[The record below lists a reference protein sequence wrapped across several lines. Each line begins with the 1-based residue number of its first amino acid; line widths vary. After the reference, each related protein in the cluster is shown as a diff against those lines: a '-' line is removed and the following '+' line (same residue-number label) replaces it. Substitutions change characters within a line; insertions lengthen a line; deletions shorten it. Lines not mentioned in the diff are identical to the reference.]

1 MNDEFMATNNEYHTG
16 LSFWK
21 CDTTRTMIRPSRAR
35 FLIEKR
41 PQPLVLSIPQPECD
55 AYELYRRIVLPNRPS
70 FLLESGKGSE
80 VVAHYTFMGSD
91 PYLVLSGKDDHY
103 ELRTGEVST
112 VKQGDPFDALA
123 ELLRASRIE
132 RPDGVPPFFGGAV
145 GFLSYD
151 VARRFETIPSQALD
165 DLHLPDLQF
174 AFVDLLAALDHHTKT
189 LHLIFAPPLDRMLG
203 EPREKLYREGC
214 DRLAELEARLS
225 VASRTRKTELSTGLL
240 ELSADQP
247 GAAYM
252 ERVLKCQDYIRAG
265 DIYQAN
271 LSHRFTI
278 DLGGSTGLF
287 EERPGPPLYARLRKV
302 NPSPFSALLEFENVS
317 LVSSSPERLVRLQD
331 RRVDTR
337 PIAGTRPRGRSAS
350 EDRQLAEELLT
361 NPKER
366 AEHLMLVDLE
376 RNDLGRVCRFGT
388 VRVDEFM
395 VVERY
400 SHVSHIV
407 SNITGAMRDELDGFD
422 LIRAVFPG
430 GTITGVPKI
439 RCMEVIESL
448 EPVRR
453 GPYTGSLGYL
463 SWSGDLDLN
472 IVIRTLVL
480 TDGRGYLQVGAGIVA
495 DSDPSREYE
504 ETLFKAEALV
514 QALEADG

>member
-1 MNDEFMATNNEYHTG
+1 
-16 LSFWK
+16 
-21 CDTTRTMIRPSRAR
+21 MIRPSRAR

-41 PQPLVLSIPQPECD
+41 PQPLVLSVPQPEGD

-80 VVAHYTFMGSD
+80 VVAHYSFMGSD

-189 LHLIFAPPLDRMLG
+189 LHLIFAPPLGRMLG

-225 VASRTRKTELSTGLL
+225 FASRTRKADLPTGPL

-287 EERPGPPLYARLRKV
+287 DERSGPSLYARLRKV

-317 LVSSSPERLVRLQD
+317 LVSSSPERLVRLQG

-337 PIAGTRPRGRSAS
+337 PIDGTRPRGRSAS

-407 SNITGAMRDELDGFD
+407 SNITGTMRDELDGFD
-422 LIRAVFPG
+422 LVRAVFPG

-439 RCMEVIESL
+439 RCLEVIESL

-480 TDGRGYLQVGAGIVA
+480 TGGRGYLQVGAGIVA

-514 QALEADG
+514 QALRVDG

>member
-1 MNDEFMATNNEYHTG
+1 
-16 LSFWK
+16 
-21 CDTTRTMIRPSRAR
+21 MIRPSRAR

-41 PQPLVLSIPQPECD
+41 PQPLVLSIPQPEGD
-55 AYELYRRIVLPNRPS
+55 ACELYRRIVLPNRPS
-70 FLLESGKGSE
+70 FWLESGKGSE
-80 VVAHYTFMGSD
+80 SVARYSFMGSD

-103 ELRTGEVST
+103 ELRTGDVST
-112 VKQGDPFDALA
+112 VKQGDPFDALTA
-123 ELLRASRIE
+123 LLRASRIE

-151 VARRFETIPSQALD
+151 VARRFETIPSQAPD

-174 AFVDLLAALDHHTKT
+174 AFVEVLAALDHHTKT
-189 LHLIFAPPLDRMLG
+189 LHLIFAPPLERMLG

-225 VASRTRKTELSTGLL
+225 VASRTRETDLASGRFELSP
-240 ELSADQP
+240 DQP
-247 GAAYM
+247 RAAYL

-278 DLGGSTGLF
+278 DFCGSSGF
-287 EERPGPPLYARLRKV
+287 FNERPGLSLYARLRKV
-302 NPSPFSALLEFENVS
+302 NPSPFSALLEFENMA
-317 LVSSSPERLVRLQD
+317 LVSSSPERLVRLD
-331 RRVDTR
+331 GRRVDTR
-337 PIAGTRPRGRSAS
+337 PIAGTRPRGRSVF

-361 NPKER
+361 NHKER

-400 SHVSHIV
+400 SHVCHIV
-407 SNITGAMRDELDGFD
+407 SNITGTIRDELDGFD
-422 LIRAVFPG
+422 LVRAVFPG

-439 RCMEVIESL
+439 RCMEIIDSL
-448 EPVRR
+448 EPVQR
-453 GPYTGSLGYL
+453 GPYTGSLGYF

-472 IVIRTLVL
+472 IIIRTLVL
-480 TDGRGYLQVGAGIVA
+480 TSGRGYLQVGAGIVA
-495 DSDPSREYE
+495 DSDPGREYE
-504 ETLFKAEALV
+504 ETLFKAEALFKV
-514 QALEADG
+514 LQKS